1 MLAVSPHSTLPLPTS
16 HNRLGA
22 VRQAGE
28 PVFTVTQDSFS
39 PSLVQ
44 DLRIGLDDPAL
55 MNALMLTLAFASNGG
70 NTNAECLAYKG
81 QAISHINQKIGFPEV
96 TATDST
102 ILAILLLVGIE
113 ARLSTSSDYLSWLI
127 MNFS

>member
-1 MLAVSPHSTLPLPTS
+1 
-16 HNRLGA
+16 

-28 PVFTVTQDSFS
+28 PVFTVTQDPCS

-55 MNALMLTLAFASNGG
+55 LNALMLTLAFAANGG
-70 NTNAECLAYKG
+70 DANAECLGYKG
-81 QAISHINQKIGFPEV
+81 KAISHINQKIKFPEMN
-96 TATDST
+96 ATDST

-113 ARLSTSSDYLSWLI
+113 ARFLARVYCILADFCIWLLRLFWGLHLMSRFI
-127 MNFS
+127 